1 MGAVDLRLC
10 EFLSQANN
18 IITFLM
24 AVSAQDDLKEDKKNL
39 VTTDVTMGCVK
50 AEKGIPTKRG
60 YVDLIVQN
68 LGLPPE
74 SITGGAKA
82 RVFNRQTLSSLEK
95 ASSLSAQLRTQL
107 ENVHDSYQRQLL
119 PPPSATTKRISPVK
133 MEEDLPAT
141 SAEEL
146 PDVSPMKRTK
156 VEN

>member
-1 MGAVDLRLC
+1 MGAVDLSLC
-10 EFLSQANN
+10 EFLSRANN

-24 AVSAQDDLKEDKKNL
+24 AVSTQDDLKEDKKNL

-74 SITGGAKA
+74 SITGGGQA

-119 PPPSATTKRISPVK
+119 PPSATTKRISPVK

-146 PDVSPMKRTK
+146 PDESPMKRTK